1 MMTYIW
7 LGIAIISIVL
17 EVLTPGALVSI
28 WFAPAGIVSMLLSI
42 FGVPAFVQIPVFIV
56 LSLLSIF
63 LLRPL
68 VAKHV
73 VTPTNIDAI
82 IGARAVVVERI
93 ENIAGCGLVKVG
105 STVWSA
111 RALSDDEIYEPNAVL
126 TVVAVEGVKLICK
139 KQ

>member
-1 MMTYIW
+1 MTYVW
-7 LGIAIISIVL
+7 LGVLIAAILL

-28 WFAPAGIVSMLLSI
+28 WFAPAALVSMILALCT
-42 FGVPAFVQIPVFIV
+42 VPTFVQIPVFI
-56 LSLLSIF
+56 LLSILCIF

-73 VTPTNIDAI
+73 VTPTNVDAI
-82 IGARAVVVERI
+82 IGSRAVVVERI

-105 STVWSA
+105 PNYWSA
-111 RALSDDEIYEPNAVL
+111 RALSDEEIYEPDTVL

-139 KQ
+139 K

>member
-1 MMTYIW
+1 MTYVW
-7 LGIAIISIVL
+7 LGVLIAAIL
-17 EVLTPGALVSI
+17 FEVLTPGALVSI
-28 WFAPAGIVSMLLSI
+28 WFAPAAFIAMLLAMFNLSLY
-42 FGVPAFVQIPVFIV
+42 VQIPVFIL
-56 LSLLSIF
+56 LSLLCIF

-73 VTPTNIDAI
+73 VTPTNVDAI

-105 STVWSA
+105 PNYWSA
-111 RALSDDEIYEPNAVL
+111 RALSDEEIYEPETVL

-139 KQ
+139 K

>member
-7 LGIAIISIVL
+7 LGVAILSIVV

-28 WFAPAGIVSMLLSI
+28 WFAPASIVAMLLAFFS
-42 FGVPAFVQIPVFIV
+42 VPVYVQVPVFAV
-56 LSLLSIF
+56 LSVLSIF

-68 VAKHV
+68 IAKHV

-105 STVWSA
+105 ATVWSA
-111 RALSDDEIYEPNAVL
+111 RALSDDEIYEPGAVL
-126 TVVAVEGVKLICK
+126 AVVAVEGVKLICQ

>member
-7 LGIAIISIVL
+7 LGIIVL
-17 EVLTPGALVSI
+17 SIIVEVLTPGALVSI
-28 WFAPAGIVSMLLSI
+28 WFAPAGVVAMLLALFS
-42 FGVPAFVQIPVFIV
+42 VPLYVQIPVFVV
-56 LSLLSIF
+56 LSVLSIF

-68 VAKHV
+68 VSKRV
-73 VTPTNIDAI
+73 VCPTNIDAV

-105 STVWSA
+105 STTWSA
-111 RALSDDEIYEPNAVL
+111 RALSDDEIYEPDTVL

-139 KQ
+139 KP